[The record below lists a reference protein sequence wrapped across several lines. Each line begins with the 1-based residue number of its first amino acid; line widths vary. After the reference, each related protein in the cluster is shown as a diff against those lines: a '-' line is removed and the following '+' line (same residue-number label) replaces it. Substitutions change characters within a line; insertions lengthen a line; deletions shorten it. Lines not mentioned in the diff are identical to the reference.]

1 MLEDRGFQEFTQAY
15 TKLLVAV
22 WTDEKVAD
30 QLKSDPHSVT
40 ADAGLVIPS
49 DVKITVV
56 EAAGEPSEEPQAAME
71 AYYAEFQKGIADKI
85 VKLAVPPAPEID
97 AQDLN
102 SEDLVDVAGGLACCC
117 CCPPCCCCWG

>member
-1 MLEDRGFQEFTQAY
+1 MSEDRRFQEFTQAY
-15 TKLLVAV
+15 AKLLVAV

-71 AYYAEFQKGIADKI
+71 AYYAEFQKGIADK
-85 VKLAVPPAPEID
+85 AVTLTVPQAPELGLR
-97 AQDLN
+97 DLT
-102 SEDLVDVAGGLACCC
+102 SEELAGVDGGISICCA
-117 CCPPCCCCWG
+117 PCCCCWH